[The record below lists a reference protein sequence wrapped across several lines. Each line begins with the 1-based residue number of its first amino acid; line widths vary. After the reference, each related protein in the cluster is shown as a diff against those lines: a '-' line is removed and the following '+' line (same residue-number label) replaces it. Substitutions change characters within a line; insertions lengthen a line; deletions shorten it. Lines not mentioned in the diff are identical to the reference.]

1 VRTYIKWVLWVLA
14 IVVVAIAFTV
24 WRHHSIEVDAHV
36 MQRGTA
42 IQAVYAT
49 GTVEPSISV
58 PIAPRVAGRLV
69 ELKVDE
75 GDVVRKGQILA
86 RLEDADLQHQVD
98 QFEAQERWAK
108 QVYDRAETIL
118 NKGVGTAADR
128 DKALADW
135 QAAQAA
141 TKRGREQQNFMLL
154 VSPDNGVVIRRD
166 GEIGQY
172 IAVNQALMYLATKA
186 PLRISADVDEE
197 DIALIK
203 VGQAVSIHADAFPDK
218 VFTGNVTEVT
228 PKGDTTTRSYRV
240 RIGLPADTPLRIG
253 MTTDTNIIVEQHD
266 QVALLPATAIVNDHS
281 TNFVWVL
288 RNNALHRV
296 EISVGINGERK
307 TEVVKGLNADD
318 LVIDVPLA
326 TFKEGQKVK
335 LKQSFPSPSM
345 GKG

>member
-1 VRTYIKWVLWVLA
+1 VRKQIKSVLWVVA
-14 IVVVAIAFTV
+14 VVAVATTATMV
-24 WRHHSIEVDAHV
+24 WRQRPVSVDAHV

-49 GTVEPSISV
+49 GTVEPSISI
-58 PIAPRVAGRLV
+58 PIAPRVGGRLI

-75 GDVVRKGQILA
+75 GDVVRKGQVLA
-86 RLEDADLQHQVD
+86 RLEDSDLQRQVD
-98 QFEAQERWAK
+98 QLEAQERWAR

-141 TKRGREQQNFMLL
+141 TQHGREQQKFMVL
-154 VSPDNGVVIRRD
+154 VSPDDGVVIRRD

-172 IAVNQALMYLATKA
+172 IAVNQALLFMATRA

-197 DIALIK
+197 DIALVK
-203 VGQAVSIHADAFPDK
+203 VGQAVTIHADAFPER
-218 VFTGNVTEVT
+218 VYTGQVSEVT

-240 RIGLPADTPLRIG
+240 RIGLPTETPLHIG

-266 QVALLPATAIVNDHS
+266 QVNLLPATAIVNDHS
-281 TNFVWVL
+281 VNYAWVIKD
-288 RNNALHRV
+288 NQLHRV
-296 EISVGINGERK
+296 VVTIGINGERK
-307 TEVVKGLNADD
+307 VEILKGLAADD
-318 LVIDVPLA
+318 KVVDVAQA
-326 TFKEGQKVK
+326 TFKEGQRVNLNSAVAK
-335 LKQSFPSPSM
+335 
-345 GKG
+345 